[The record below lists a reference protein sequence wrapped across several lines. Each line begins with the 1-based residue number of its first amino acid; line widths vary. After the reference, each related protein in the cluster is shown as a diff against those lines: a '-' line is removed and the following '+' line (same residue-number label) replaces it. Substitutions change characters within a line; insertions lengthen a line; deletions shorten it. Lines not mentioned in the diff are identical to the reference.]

1 MGGRVS
7 TSISSA
13 PKQLSY
19 LVLLLVVVLLVGI
32 IGFSYSDGVTLS
44 GAFYMTVD
52 SFAFKHVGTNL
63 ISQTINTFLNVV
75 GVIIVWFAI
84 WTAFGLAVEGKFGE
98 YFKEAKMKSQIS
110 AMRGHYIV
118 CGAGRVGKHV
128 GYRLKQRG
136 EQVLFL
142 EKDQSVTNKLLS
154 EGFHVLDAGQ
164 VDEQTLLQAGIRH
177 AKGIVT
183 TLGDDSKNLLLVMTA
198 KELVPGIKIASRVSD
213 LKIINKFKR
222 AGASIIIIPEA
233 VGGVKLADALL
244 GNYTHDVIVSD

>member
-98 YFKEAKMKSQIS
+98 DFKEAKMKSQIS
-110 AMRGHYIV
+110 AMRD
-118 CGAGRVGKHV
+118 RK
-128 GYRLKQRG
+128 
-136 EQVLFL
+136 
-142 EKDQSVTNKLLS
+142 
-154 EGFHVLDAGQ
+154 
-164 VDEQTLLQAGIRH
+164 
-177 AKGIVT
+177 
-183 TLGDDSKNLLLVMTA
+183 
-198 KELVPGIKIASRVSD
+198 
-213 LKIINKFKR
+213 
-222 AGASIIIIPEA
+222 
-233 VGGVKLADALL
+233 
-244 GNYTHDVIVSD
+244 